1 MNIKYRKSLLAG
13 VIATLMAAPGWLAA
27 QQLQAPQPDSE
38 RHGQQMGDSPAP
50 SGKSIRPEPSSVEPA
65 TNPAGTTTQGD
76 NTLLSVLTPQ
86 HLKHM
91 DVVGASGEKIG
102 KIKDVVRS
110 REDGLIYAVVSSGGI
125 LGIGAKEI
133 PVTLQE
139 LQVHGD
145 KLRIGTTEDD
155 LRSWAEHQEDQF
167 VELKPSNQPISDF
180 AAFEVTPPKGTE
192 KVPEPKKLPEE

>member
-13 VIATLMAAPGWLAA
+13 VIATLMASPGLLAA
-27 QQLQAPQPDSE
+27 EQMQAPQPDSE

-50 SGKSIRPEPSSVEPA
+50 SGKPIQSEPSSVEPA
-65 TNPAGTTTQGD
+65 MNPAAGTTQGD
-76 NTLLSVLTPQ
+76 DTLLSALTPQ
-86 HLKHM
+86 HLKKM

-102 KIKDVVRS
+102 KVEDVVRS

-133 PVTLQE
+133 PVSLQE
-139 LQVHGD
+139 LQVYGD

-155 LRSWAEHQEDQF
+155 LRSWAEYQKDQY
-167 VELKPSNQPISDF
+167 VDLKPANQPISEF
-180 AAFEVTPPKGTE
+180 AAFEVTPPEGAGR
-192 KVPEPKKLPEE
+192 VPEPNPPRKQ